1 MVLASPKGGRPRGC
15 SSTLVQSR
23 SQTAPKRGPL
33 RIPGR
38 AARRALMT
46 KAAARPTS
54 AARSHLHAGQ
64 RLSSR
69 KRRDGGAI
77 RPGGRPVHPADR

>member
-1 MVLASPKGGRPRGC
+1 MECHANWWLSLGWMPKELVARPCCGY
-15 SSTLVQSR
+15 TP
-23 SQTAPKRGPL
+23 AM
-33 RIPGR
+33 
-38 AARRALMT
+38 AAARALMT
-46 KAAARPTS
+46 KAAARATS